1 MSSMGRPWARPR
13 TLNTKYI
20 MIKKSKKIV
29 LVVSLLLTSIFSVG
43 FVDNYFEISKN
54 IDIFTTLYKELNIF
68 YVDETD
74 PGELMKKAIDSML
87 ESLDPYTTYI
97 PESEMEDFRFM
108 TTGQYGGIGAIIS
121 KRGDYVMISEPY
133 EGFPANKAGL
143 IAGDKLLEINGKS
156 VKGKSTED
164 VSKVLKG
171 QPNTTVNVL
180 IERIGEDSPF
190 EVELK
195 REEIKVK
202 SVPYSTV
209 LDGNI
214 GYIKMTSFTRNVSNE
229 VAEAFKE
236 ISEGV
241 ELNGLIFDLRGNP
254 GGLLNEAVNTTNL
267 FIEKGQ
273 EVVSTKGKVKD
284 WDKIYNTL
292 NDPLD
297 KEIPLVVLINSRSAS
312 ASEIVS
318 GAIQDLDR
326 GVVVG
331 QRSFGKGLVQQT
343 RKLSYNSQLKVTIAK
358 YYIPSGRCIQALDYS
373 DRNEDGSVG
382 SISDSL
388 KTEFKT
394 LNGRSVWDGGGVN
407 PDVVLEPR
415 KYSNIL
421 ASIMSKRHIFDF
433 ANDFYREHSS
443 ITTPSNFEINDSL
456 YLVFTN
462 YLNGKDYDYET
473 RTEKAITKLLKD
485 AEKEKYSEDL
495 QKEIDAL
502 NQKMKASKTN
512 DLERFKDQISQVIES
527 EIVTRYYFQN
537 GRIEAS
543 LKHDDE
549 VNKAIEIL
557 KDSDTYK
564 SILNGTY
571 QQ

>member
-1 MSSMGRPWARPR
+1 
-13 TLNTKYI
+13 

-209 LDGNI
+209 LEGNI

-297 KEIPLVVLINSRSAS
+297 KEIPLAVLINSRSAS

-407 PDVVLEPR
+407 PDVILEPR

-495 QKEIDAL
+495 QEEIDAL
-502 NQKMKASKTN
+502 GKKMKASKTN
-512 DLERFKDQISQVIES
+512 DIERFKDQISQVIES

-549 VNKAIEIL
+549 VNKAVEIL

>member
-1 MSSMGRPWARPR
+1 M
-13 TLNTKYI
+13 TLFHKREI
-20 MIKKSKKIV
+20 EEMKQIKKLV
-29 LVVSLLLTSIFSVG
+29 LVISVIATSIFSMS

-54 IDIFTTLYKELNIF
+54 LDIFTTLYRELNVF
-68 YVDETD
+68 YVDQTD
-74 PGELMKKAIDSML
+74 PGDLMKKAIDSML

-108 TTGQYGGIGAIIS
+108 TTGQYGGVGAIIS
-121 KRGDYVMISEPY
+121 KREDYVIISEPY
-133 EGFPANKAGL
+133 EGFPAHKAGL
-143 IAGDKLLEINGKS
+143 IAGDKILEINGKS

-171 QPNTTVNVL
+171 QPNTTVNVV
-180 IERIGEDSPF
+180 IEREGVEKPF

-195 REEIKVK
+195 REEVKVK
-202 SVPYSTV
+202 SVPYYSM
-209 LDGNI
+209 LDGGI
-214 GYIKMTSFTRNVSNE
+214 GYIKMTSFTRNVSKE
-229 VAEAFKE
+229 VTEAYKDL
-236 ISEGV
+236 SKDND
-241 ELNGLIFDLRGNP
+241 LKGLVFDLRGNP

-267 FIEKGQ
+267 FVDKDL

-284 WDKIYNTL
+284 WDKVYKTL
-292 NDPLD
+292 NQPLD
-297 KEIPLVVLINSRSAS
+297 KDIPLAVLINSRSAS

-326 GVVVG
+326 GVVIG

-373 DRNEDGSVG
+373 DRNDDGSVG
-382 SISDSL
+382 SIPDSL

-407 PDVVLEPR
+407 PDITLDSR

-433 ANDFYREHSS
+433 ANRYYREHE
-443 ITTPSNFEINDSL
+443 TLPSPSVFEVKDELYKNFIS
-456 YLVFTN
+456 YLS
-462 YLNGKDYDYET
+462 GKEYEYET
-473 RTEKAITKLLKD
+473 RTEKAISRMLKD
-485 AEKEKYSEDL
+485 AKKEKYVSDL
-495 QKEIDAL
+495 QTEIDAL
-502 NQKMKASKTN
+502 EAKMKASKTN
-512 DLERFKDQISQVIES
+512 DIERFKEQISEVIEG

-549 VNKAIEIL
+549 VNKAVEIL
-557 KDSDTYK
+557 KDHEAYNT
-564 SILNGTY
+564 ILNGTY
-571 QQ
+571 QE

>member
-1 MSSMGRPWARPR
+1 M
-13 TLNTKYI
+13 TLFHKREI
-20 MIKKSKKIV
+20 EEMKQIKKLV
-29 LVVSLLLTSIFSVG
+29 LVISVIATSIFSMS

-54 IDIFTTLYKELNIF
+54 LDIFTTLYRELNVF
-68 YVDETD
+68 YVDQTD
-74 PGELMKKAIDSML
+74 PGDLMKKAIDSML

-108 TTGQYGGIGAIIS
+108 TTGQYGGVGAIIS
-121 KRGDYVMISEPY
+121 KREDYVIISEPY
-133 EGFPANKAGL
+133 EGFPAHKAGL
-143 IAGDKLLEINGKS
+143 IAGDKILEINGKS

-171 QPNTTVNVL
+171 QPNTTVNVV
-180 IERIGEDSPF
+180 IEREGVEKPF

-195 REEIKVK
+195 REEVKVK
-202 SVPYSTV
+202 SVPYYSM
-209 LDGNI
+209 LDGGI
-214 GYIKMTSFTRNVSNE
+214 GYIKMTSFTRNVSKE
-229 VAEAFKE
+229 VTEAYKE
-236 ISEGV
+236 LSKDND
-241 ELNGLIFDLRGNP
+241 LKGLVFDLRGNP

-267 FIEKGQ
+267 FVDKDL

-284 WDKIYNTL
+284 WDKVYKTL
-292 NDPLD
+292 NQPLD
-297 KEIPLVVLINSRSAS
+297 KDIPLAVLINSRSAS

-326 GVVVG
+326 GVVIG

-373 DRNEDGSVG
+373 DRNDDGSVG
-382 SISDSL
+382 SIPDSL

-407 PDVVLEPR
+407 PDITLDSR

-433 ANDFYREHSS
+433 ANRYYREHE
-443 ITTPSNFEINDSL
+443 TLPSPSVFEVKDELYKNFIS
-456 YLVFTN
+456 YLS
-462 YLNGKDYDYET
+462 GKEYEYET
-473 RTEKAITKLLKD
+473 RTEKAIGRMLKD
-485 AEKEKYSEDL
+485 AKKEKYVSDL
-495 QKEIDAL
+495 QTEIDAL
-502 NQKMKASKTN
+502 EAKMKASKTN
-512 DLERFKDQISQVIES
+512 DIERFKEQISEVIEG

-549 VNKAIEIL
+549 VNKAVEIL
-557 KDSDTYK
+557 KDHEAYNT
-564 SILNGTY
+564 ILNGTY
-571 QQ
+571 QE

>member
-1 MSSMGRPWARPR
+1 M
-13 TLNTKYI
+13 TLFHKREI
-20 MIKKSKKIV
+20 EEMKQIKKLV
-29 LVVSLLLTSIFSVG
+29 LVISVIATSIFSMS

-54 IDIFTTLYKELNIF
+54 LDIFTTLYRELNVF
-68 YVDETD
+68 YVDQTD
-74 PGELMKKAIDSML
+74 PGDLMKKAIDSML

-108 TTGQYGGIGAIIS
+108 TTGQYGGVGAIIS
-121 KRGDYVMISEPY
+121 KREDYVIISEPY
-133 EGFPANKAGL
+133 EGFPAHKAGL
-143 IAGDKLLEINGKS
+143 IAGDKILEINGKS

-171 QPNTTVNVL
+171 QPNTTVNVV
-180 IERIGEDSPF
+180 IEREGVEKPF

-195 REEIKVK
+195 REEVKVK
-202 SVPYSTV
+202 SVPYYSM
-209 LDGNI
+209 LDGGI
-214 GYIKMTSFTRNVSNE
+214 GYIKMTSFTRNVSKE
-229 VAEAFKE
+229 VTEAYKE
-236 ISEGV
+236 LSKDND
-241 ELNGLIFDLRGNP
+241 LKGLVFDLRGNP

-267 FIEKGQ
+267 FVDKDL

-284 WDKIYNTL
+284 WDKVYKTL
-292 NDPLD
+292 NQPLD
-297 KEIPLVVLINSRSAS
+297 KDIPLAVLINSRSAS

-326 GVVVG
+326 GVVIG

-373 DRNEDGSVG
+373 DRNDDGSVG
-382 SISDSL
+382 SIPDSL

-407 PDVVLEPR
+407 PDITLDSR

-433 ANDFYREHSS
+433 ANRYYREHE
-443 ITTPSNFEINDSL
+443 TLPSPSVFEVKDELYKNFIS
-456 YLVFTN
+456 YLS
-462 YLNGKDYDYET
+462 GKEYEYET
-473 RTEKAITKLLKD
+473 RTEKAISRMLKD
-485 AEKEKYSEDL
+485 AKKEKYVSDL
-495 QKEIDAL
+495 QTEIDAL
-502 NQKMKASKTN
+502 EAKMKASKTN
-512 DLERFKDQISQVIES
+512 DIERFKEQISEVIEG

-549 VNKAIEIL
+549 VNKAVEIL
-557 KDSDTYK
+557 KDHEAYNT
-564 SILNGTY
+564 ILNGTY
-571 QQ
+571 QE

>member
-1 MSSMGRPWARPR
+1 
-13 TLNTKYI
+13 

-209 LDGNI
+209 LEGNI

-292 NDPLD
+292 SDPLD
-297 KEIPLVVLINSRSAS
+297 KEIPLAVLINSRSAS

-443 ITTPSNFEINDSL
+443 ITSPSNFEINDSL
-456 YLVFTN
+456 YLAFTN

-473 RTEKAITKLLKD
+473 RTEKAIAKLLKD

>member
-1 MSSMGRPWARPR
+1 
-13 TLNTKYI
+13 

-209 LDGNI
+209 LEGNI

-297 KEIPLVVLINSRSAS
+297 KEIPLAVLINSRSAS

-456 YLVFTN
+456 FLVFTN

-495 QKEIDAL
+495 QEEIDAL
-502 NQKMKASKTN
+502 GKKMKASKTN
-512 DLERFKDQISQVIES
+512 DIERFKDQISQVIES

-549 VNKAIEIL
+549 VNKAVEIL

>member
-1 MSSMGRPWARPR
+1 M
-13 TLNTKYI
+13 TLFHKREI
-20 MIKKSKKIV
+20 EEMKQIKKLV
-29 LVVSLLLTSIFSVG
+29 LVISVIATSIFSMG

-54 IDIFTTLYKELNIF
+54 LDIFTTLYRELNVF

-74 PGELMKKAIDSML
+74 PGDLMKKAIDSML

-108 TTGQYGGIGAIIS
+108 TTGQYGGVGAIIS
-121 KRGDYVMISEPY
+121 KREDYVIISEPY
-133 EGFPANKAGL
+133 EGYPAHKAGL

-164 VSKVLKG
+164 VSKFLKG
-171 QPNTTVNVL
+171 QPNTTVNIV
-180 IERIGEDSPF
+180 IEREGVEKPF

-195 REEIKVK
+195 REEVKVK
-202 SVPYSTV
+202 SVPYYSM
-209 LDGNI
+209 LEGGI
-214 GYIKMTSFTRNVSNE
+214 GYIKMTSFTRNVSKE
-229 VAEAFKE
+229 VAEAYKE
-236 ISEGV
+236 LSKENN
-241 ELNGLIFDLRGNP
+241 LKGLVFDLRGNP

-267 FIEKGQ
+267 FVDKDL

-284 WDKIYNTL
+284 WDKVYKTL
-292 NDPLD
+292 NPPLD
-297 KEIPLVVLINSRSAS
+297 KDIPLVVLINSRSAS

-326 GVVVG
+326 GVVIG

-373 DRNEDGSVG
+373 DRNDDGSVG
-382 SISDSL
+382 SIADSL

-407 PDVVLEPR
+407 PDIILESR

-433 ANDFYREHSS
+433 ANKYYREHE
-443 ITTPSNFEINDSL
+443 TLPVPSVFEVNNELYNNFVS
-456 YLVFTN
+456 YLS
-462 YLNGKDYDYET
+462 GKEYEYET
-473 RTEKAITKLLKD
+473 RTEKAISRMLKD
-485 AEKEKYSEDL
+485 AKKEKYASDL
-495 QKEIDAL
+495 QTEIDAL
-502 NQKMKASKTN
+502 EVKMEASKTN
-512 DLERFKDQISQVIES
+512 DIERFKEQISEVIEG

-549 VNKAIEIL
+549 VSKAVEIL
-557 KDSDTYK
+557 QDQEAYNA
-564 SILNGTY
+564 ILNGTY
-571 QQ
+571 KE

>member
-1 MSSMGRPWARPR
+1 
-13 TLNTKYI
+13 

-180 IERIGEDSPF
+180 IERIGKDSPF

-202 SVPYSTV
+202 SVPYSTI

-284 WDKIYNTL
+284 WDKVYNTL

-297 KEIPLVVLINSRSAS
+297 KEIPLAVLINSRSAS

-394 LNGRSVWDGGGVN
+394 FNGRSVWDGGGVN

-443 ITTPSNFEINDSL
+443 ITSPSDFELTDSL

-462 YLNGKDYDYET
+462 YLQGKEYDYET

-502 NQKMKASKTN
+502 DQKMKASKTN

-549 VNKAIEIL
+549 VNKAVEIL

>member
-1 MSSMGRPWARPR
+1 M
-13 TLNTKYI
+13 TLFHKREI
-20 MIKKSKKIV
+20 EEMKQIKKLV
-29 LVVSLLLTSIFSVG
+29 LIISVVVTSIFSMG

-54 IDIFTTLYKELNIF
+54 LDIFTTLYRELNVF

-74 PGELMKKAIDSML
+74 PGDLMKKAIDSML

-108 TTGQYGGIGAIIS
+108 TTGQYGGVGAIIS
-121 KRGDYVMISEPY
+121 KREDYVIISEPY
-133 EGFPANKAGL
+133 EGFPAHKAGL

-171 QPNTTVNVL
+171 QPNTTVNVV
-180 IERIGEDSPF
+180 IEREGVEKPF

-195 REEIKVK
+195 REEVKVK
-202 SVPYSTV
+202 SVPYYSM
-209 LDGNI
+209 LEGGI
-214 GYIKMTSFTRNVSNE
+214 GYIKMTSFTRNVSKE
-229 VAEAFKE
+229 VAEAYKE
-236 ISEGV
+236 LSKEND
-241 ELNGLIFDLRGNP
+241 LKGLVFDLRGNP

-267 FIEKGQ
+267 FVDKDL

-284 WDKIYNTL
+284 WDKVYKTL
-292 NDPLD
+292 NQPLD
-297 KEIPLVVLINSRSAS
+297 QDIPLVVLINSRSAS

-326 GVVVG
+326 GVVIG

-373 DRNEDGSVG
+373 DRNDDGSVG
-382 SISDSL
+382 SIPDSL

-407 PDVVLEPR
+407 PDITLESR

-433 ANDFYREHSS
+433 ANKYYREHE
-443 ITTPSNFEINDSL
+443 TLPGPSVFEVNDEL
-456 YLVFTN
+456 YNDFVT
-462 YLNGKDYDYET
+462 YLSGKEYEYET
-473 RTEKAITKLLKD
+473 RTEKAISKMIKD
-485 AEKEKYSEDL
+485 ANKEKYISDL
-495 QKEIDAL
+495 QAEIYAL
-502 NQKMKASKTN
+502 ETKMKASKTN
-512 DLERFKDQISQVIES
+512 DLERFKEQISEVIEG

-537 GRIEAS
+537 GRIQAS
-543 LKHDDE
+543 LKHDNE
-549 VNKAIEIL
+549 VNKAVEIL
-557 KDSDTYK
+557 QDQEAYNA
-564 SILNGTY
+564 ILNGTY
-571 QQ
+571 QE

>member
-1 MSSMGRPWARPR
+1 M
-13 TLNTKYI
+13 KQ
-20 MIKKSKKIV
+20 IKKLV
-29 LVVSLLLTSIFSVG
+29 LVISLIATSIFSMG

-54 IDIFTTLYKELNIF
+54 LDIFTTLYRELNVF

-74 PGELMKKAIDSML
+74 PGDLMKKAIDSML

-108 TTGQYGGIGAIIS
+108 TTGQYGGVGAIIS
-121 KRGDYVMISEPY
+121 KREDYVIISEPY
-133 EGFPANKAGL
+133 EGYPAHKAGL

-171 QPNTTVNVL
+171 QPNTTVHIV
-180 IERIGEDSPF
+180 IEREGVEKPF
-190 EVELK
+190 NVELK
-195 REEIKVK
+195 REEVKVK
-202 SVPYSTV
+202 SVPYYSM
-209 LDGNI
+209 LDGGI
-214 GYIKMTSFTRNVSNE
+214 GYIKMTSFTRNVSKEVTEAYKELSKGNE
-229 VAEAFKE
+229 LK
-236 ISEGV
+236 
-241 ELNGLIFDLRGNP
+241 GLVFDLRGNP

-267 FIEKGQ
+267 FVDKDL

-284 WDKIYNTL
+284 WDKIYKTL
-292 NDPLD
+292 NPPLD
-297 KEIPLVVLINSRSAS
+297 KDIPLVVLINSRSAS

-326 GVVVG
+326 GVVIG

-373 DRNEDGSVG
+373 DRNDDGSVG
-382 SISDSL
+382 SIADSL

-407 PDVVLEPR
+407 PDIILESR

-433 ANDFYREHSS
+433 ANKYYREHETLP
-443 ITTPSNFEINDSL
+443 IPSVFEVNNELYNNFVS
-456 YLVFTN
+456 YLS
-462 YLNGKDYDYET
+462 GKEYEYET
-473 RTEKAITKLLKD
+473 LTEKAISRMLKD
-485 AEKEKYSEDL
+485 AKKEKYASDL
-495 QKEIDAL
+495 QIEIDAL
-502 NQKMKASKTN
+502 EVKMEASKTN
-512 DLERFKDQISQVIES
+512 DIERFKKQISEVIEG
-527 EIVTRYYFQN
+527 EIVTRYYYQN

-549 VNKAIEIL
+549 VSKAVEIL
-557 KDSDTYK
+557 QDQDTYNA
-564 SILNGTY
+564 ILNGTY
-571 QQ
+571 KE

>member
-1 MSSMGRPWARPR
+1 M
-13 TLNTKYI
+13 KK
-20 MIKKSKKIV
+20 IKKLV
-29 LVVSLLLTSIFSVG
+29 LIISLVTTSIFSMS

-54 IDIFTTLYKELNIF
+54 LDIFTTLYRELNVF

-74 PGELMKKAIDSML
+74 PGDLMKKAIDSML

-121 KRGDYVMISEPY
+121 KREDYVIISEPY
-133 EGFPANKAGL
+133 EGFPAQKAGL

-171 QPNTTVNVL
+171 QPNTTVNVV
-180 IERIGEDSPF
+180 IEREGVEKPF

-195 REEIKVK
+195 REEVKVK
-202 SVPYSTV
+202 SVPYYNM
-209 LDGNI
+209 LEGEI
-214 GYIKMTSFTRNVSNE
+214 GYIKMTSFTRNVSKE
-229 VAEAFKE
+229 VAEAYKE
-236 ISEGV
+236 LSKDKD
-241 ELNGLIFDLRGNP
+241 LKGLVFDLRGNP

-267 FIEKGQ
+267 FIDKDL

-284 WDKIYNTL
+284 WDKVYKTL
-292 NDPLD
+292 NQPLD
-297 KEIPLVVLINSRSAS
+297 KDIPLVVLINSRSAS

-326 GVVVG
+326 GVVIG

-373 DRNEDGSVG
+373 SRNDDGSVG
-382 SISDSL
+382 SIPDSL
-388 KTEFKT
+388 KTEYKT
-394 LNGRSVWDGGGVN
+394 LNGRSVWDGGGVK
-407 PDVVLEPR
+407 PDISLEPR

-421 ASIMSKRHIFDF
+421 ISIMSKRHIFDF
-433 ANDFYREHSS
+433 ANKYYREHE
-443 ITTPSNFEINDSL
+443 TLPSPSVFEVNDEL
-456 YLVFTN
+456 YNDFVT
-462 YLNGKDYDYET
+462 YLSGKEYEYET
-473 RTEKAITKLLKD
+473 RTEKAISKMIKD
-485 AEKEKYSEDL
+485 ANKEKYVSDL
-495 QKEIDAL
+495 QAEIDAL
-502 NQKMKASKTN
+502 EAKMKASKTN
-512 DLERFKDQISQVIES
+512 DLERFKEQISEVIEG

-549 VNKAIEIL
+549 VNKAVEIL
-557 KDSDTYK
+557 QDQEVYNA
-564 SILNGTY
+564 ILNGTY

>member
-1 MSSMGRPWARPR
+1 MGMIPFHK
-13 TLNTKYI
+13 TEQMKQ
-20 MIKKSKKIV
+20 IKKIILLVSIV
-29 LVVSLLLTSIFSVG
+29 ATSIFSMG

-54 IDIFTTLYKELNIF
+54 LDIFTTLYRELNVF

-74 PGELMKKAIDSML
+74 PGDLMKKAIDSML

-108 TTGQYGGIGAIIS
+108 TTGQYGGVGAIIS
-121 KRGDYVMISEPY
+121 KRKDYVIISEPY
-133 EGFPANKAGL
+133 EGFPAHKAGL

-156 VKGKSTED
+156 VKGKTTED

-180 IERIGEDSPF
+180 IDREGEEKPF
-190 EVELK
+190 EVELT
-195 REEIKVK
+195 REEVKVK
-202 SVPYSTV
+202 SVPYFSM
-209 LDGNI
+209 LDDGI
-214 GYIKMTSFTRNVSNE
+214 GYVKMTSFTRNVSKD
-229 VAEAFKE
+229 VAEAYKE
-236 ISEGV
+236 LSKEN
-241 ELNGLIFDLRGNP
+241 ELKGLVFDLRGNP

-267 FIEKGQ
+267 FVDKDL

-284 WDKIYNTL
+284 WDKVYKTL
-292 NDPLD
+292 NQPLD
-297 KEIPLVVLINSRSAS
+297 KDIPLAVLINSRSAS

-326 GVVVG
+326 GVVIG

-373 DRNEDGSVG
+373 DRNDDGSVG
-382 SISDSL
+382 SIPDSL

-407 PDVVLEPR
+407 PDITLEPR

-433 ANDFYREHSS
+433 ANQYYRAHETLPSPSS
-443 ITTPSNFEINDSL
+443 FEVGDAIYGEFVT
-456 YLVFTN
+456 YLSDKE
-462 YLNGKDYDYET
+462 YEYET
-473 RTEKAITKLLKD
+473 RTEKAISKMLKD
-485 AEKEKYSEDL
+485 AKKEKYVADL
-495 QKEIDAL
+495 QAEIDAL
-502 NQKMKASKTN
+502 EAKMEASKTN
-512 DLERFKDQISQVIES
+512 DIERFKEQISEVIEG

-549 VNKAIEIL
+549 VNKAVEIL
-557 KDSDTYK
+557 KDSDTYQA
-564 SILNGTY
+564 ILNGTY
-571 QQ
+571 QE

>member
-1 MSSMGRPWARPR
+1 
-13 TLNTKYI
+13 

-180 IERIGEDSPF
+180 IERIGKDSPF

-209 LDGNI
+209 LEGNI

-297 KEIPLVVLINSRSAS
+297 KEIPLAVLINSRSAS

-433 ANDFYREHSS
+433 ANDFYRKHSS

-485 AEKEKYSEDL
+485 AQKEKYSEDL
-495 QKEIDAL
+495 QEEIDAL
-502 NQKMKASKTN
+502 GKKMKASKTN
-512 DLERFKDQISQVIES
+512 DIERFKDQISQVIES

-549 VNKAIEIL
+549 VNKAVEIL